1 MDSSARENGGNA
13 EENLKGSSSSGSDD
27 GFEFESD
34 YMEILER

>member
-1 MDSSARENGGNA
+1 MDSSVRENGGNA
-13 EENLKGSSSSGSDD
+13 EENLQGSGSSGSDD